1 MSLSESIFSR
11 YWIMPTIS
19 LKLAM
24 LVVGAAVAGF
34 SQSAS
39 LTATYIFQNTLN
51 STSGGPA
58 LVGVD
63 PLNRGSYLTDTVLGA
78 QRTVYQFSG
87 TPNDQAGLSLLT
99 TGVVNPLSYSF
110 EMVFTFTERPATF
123 RRVFDVLDRTS
134 DRGLYVNPQNR
145 YTLSTLATGTAA
157 QTNGQYQ
164 HVVVTVT
171 GDRFRFYV
179 NGQLDMNLGTSSMN
193 LLTPN
198 RIVHFFL
205 DNTADASRTDYSSGR
220 IALLRA
226 YTNALSDAEVTQ
238 LARDPFSTT
247 IGAATPSFTSAG
259 VRNGATFAESTPVAP
274 GAFFSIFGASLSGGT
289 GDWSQA
295 FVNGE
300 APKTLNGT
308 RIFIGSQEASL
319 VFTSPGQVNAIAP
332 DGVAAGPVNVVV
344 ERDGVRSSPVSVTAR
359 ALNPSFFTYDQG
371 NRRYAAT
378 LAADNSAFI
387 APANLFG
394 VTSISGL
401 AVRPARPGEFV
412 IAYGMGLGAT
422 NPAVPTGR
430 IPVARDGG
438 YPVTGQVALQFGT
451 RTVTPLYTGLSSFAG
466 VYLVGF
472 QVPGDQENGEYE
484 LRITVNGIS
493 SALANIPVQR

>member
-1 MSLSESIFSR
+1 
-11 YWIMPTIS
+11 MPSIS

-24 LVVGAAVAGF
+24 LVVGATVAGF

-39 LTATYIFQNTLN
+39 LTATYTFQNTLN

-63 PLNRGSYLTDTVLGA
+63 PLNRGSYLTDTVFGA

-87 TPNDQAGLSLLT
+87 TPTNQAGLSLLT

-110 EMVFTFTERPATF
+110 EMVFTFTERPATD

-134 DRGLYVNPQNR
+134 DRGLYVNAQNR
-145 YTLSTLATGTAA
+145 YTLSRLATGTAGQA
-157 QTNGQYQ
+157 NGQYQ
-164 HVVVTVT
+164 HVVITVT

-179 NGQLDMNLGTSSMN
+179 NGQPDMNLGTNSMN

-205 DNTADASRTDYSSGR
+205 DNTADQYRDDYSSGR

-226 YTNALSDAEVTQ
+226 YTNALSDSEVTQ
-238 LARDPFSTT
+238 LARDPFATT
-247 IGAATPSFTSAG
+247 IGASTPSFTSAG
-259 VRNGATFAESTPVAP
+259 VRNGATFAEGTPIAP
-274 GAFFSIFGASLSGGT
+274 GAFFTIFGASLSSGS

-319 VFTSPGQVNAIAP
+319 VYTSPGQVNAIAP
-332 DGVAAGPVNVVV
+332 DGVAAGPVNLVV

-359 ALNPSFFTYDQG
+359 ALNPSFFTYDPG
-371 NRRYAAT
+371 IRRYAAT

-412 IAYGMGLGAT
+412 IAYGMGLGPT

-438 YPVTGQVALQFGT
+438 YPVTGQVVLQLGA

-472 QVPGDQENGEYE
+472 QVPEGQANGDHE
-484 LRITVNGIS
+484 LRIWVNGIS
-493 SALANIPVQR
+493 SAIAYIPVQR